1 MKRLAVLAPLLLAS
15 IVQAAPQRTPQP
27 VPSGVV
33 ITPEAARGAL
43 FQPLN
48 PDLKDLPDFNAGQAS
63 AVALSPDGKTLAI
76 LTSGFNR
83 NFNAKA
89 DPVLSQSGEYLFLYD
104 VTGPKPV
111 KRQVLG
117 LADSYIGL
125 VWAPDGQSLYASGGV
140 DDVVVEFKAGAEG
153 FTRGRTLALGHSEA
167 PGLYVTPHAAG
178 LAISPNGQR
187 LLVANYQN
195 DSVSLID
202 LATGKVS
209 AELDLRPGRL
219 NPADRGKPGGTFPRT
234 VAFVGDDRA
243 VVGVERDRELVALD
257 IGPASLKLAA
267 RRKVKGQ
274 PTALLANRT
283 GSRLYA
289 ALDNTDRALVIDPRS
304 LTILES
310 IATAAPTGVL
320 KAPKLLGGAGSN
332 ALALSPDGKTLLV
345 SNGGENAVAVVK
357 LSAIAQGL
365 TPKAAPK
372 DDDGDGDDDAP
383 TAKAVD
389 RSRVVGLIPT
399 GWYPTG
405 VAFNRAGDRIFA
417 VNGKSP
423 PGPNPGGCRNSLSL
437 KKDLCR
443 ATNQYVWQLE
453 KAGFLT
459 LPAPSGAELARL
471 TRQVADNNGFSRALS
486 DKERQVSAFL
496 RAHIKHVIF
505 IVKENRTYDQVL
517 GDLAK
522 GDGDPKLT
530 LFPEANTPN
539 HHALARNFV
548 TLDRFFDSGESS
560 NTGWNWTVAGRTTD
574 FTEREAPVN
583 YAVRGLQYDQEGTN
597 RNVNVGYAT
606 SAERQAAMPLSPADP
621 DVLPG
626 TADVAAPD
634 APGGVEGKG
643 YIWDAALKAGLSVRN
658 YGFYGDLIRY
668 EDKAK
673 DAKIPLER
681 DPHKAGLTVFH
692 ATKASL
698 MPVSD
703 PYFRSFDQAFPDFWR
718 FQEWKRE
725 FEGYVQ
731 KGELPNLTLLRL
743 NHDHF
748 GNFAEAIDGLGT
760 PDRQIAD
767 NDYAIGLVAETL
779 SKSPFA
785 KDTLIFIVE
794 DDAQDGPDH
803 VDAHR
808 SIALIAGPYVKQ
820 GALISQRY
828 TTVNLLKTIETVL
841 GLDPLGLTD
850 AFAAPMTE
858 VFDIKASGAWSFKAR
873 PSDLL
878 RGTGIPLPAGDTAC
892 ARKPSRS
899 PQWWV
904 AAMQGQ
910 DFSAEDHL
918 DTARFNR
925 VLWQGL
931 KGDAPYPALRSG
943 KDLRADPQARRATKV
958 SDACR

>member
-1 MKRLAVLAPLLLAS
+1 MKRLAALAPLLIAS
-15 IVQAAPQRTPQP
+15 AIHAAPQAAPQA

-48 PDLKDLPDFNAGQAS
+48 PDLKDLPDFTAGQAS
-63 AVALSPDGKTLAI
+63 SVALSPDGRTLAI

-89 DPVLSQSGEYLFLYD
+89 DPVLTQSGEYLFLYD
-104 VTGPKPV
+104 VTGPKPA

-125 VWAPDGQSLYASGGV
+125 AWAPDGQRLYASGGV
-140 DDVVVEFKAGAEG
+140 DDAVVEFKAGAEG

-178 LAISPNGQR
+178 LAISPNGQK

-202 LATGKVS
+202 LAAGKVT

-219 NPADRGKPGGTFPRT
+219 NPADHGKPGGTFPRA
-234 VAFVGDDRA
+234 VAFIGDDRA
-243 VVGVERDRELVALD
+243 VVGVERDRELVALE

-274 PTALLANRT
+274 PTALLVNRD

-289 ALDNTDRALVIDPRS
+289 ALDNTDRALVIDPRT
-304 LTILES
+304 LAILES
-310 IATAAPTGVL
+310 IATAAPQGVL

-345 SNGGENAVAVVK
+345 SNGGENAVAVVR
-357 LSAIAQGL
+357 LSAVAQGQTKPAR
-365 TPKAAPK
+365 TP
-372 DDDGDGDDDAP
+372 DSDGDDDEAD
-383 TAKAVD
+383 AKRADV
-389 RSRVVGLIPT
+389 SKVVGLIPT

-417 VNGKSP
+417 INGKSP
-423 PGPNPGGCRNSLSL
+423 PGLNPGGCRNSLSL

-459 LPAPSGAELARL
+459 LPAPSGTELARL
-471 TRQVADNNGFSRALS
+471 TRQVADNNGFSRTPS
-486 DKERQVSAFL
+486 YQERQVSAFL

-517 GDLAK
+517 GDLQK

-583 YAVRGLQYDQEGTN
+583 YAARGLQYDQEGTN

-621 DVLPG
+621 DALPG

-643 YIWDAALKAGLSVRN
+643 YILGRGAEGRPLSAQLR
-658 YGFYGDLIRY
+658 
-668 EDKAK
+668 
-673 DAKIPLER
+673 
-681 DPHKAGLTVFH
+681 
-692 ATKASL
+692 
-698 MPVSD
+698 
-703 PYFRSFDQAFPDFWR
+703 
-718 FQEWKRE
+718 
-725 FEGYVQ
+725 
-731 KGELPNLTLLRL
+731 LLRR
-743 NHDHF
+743 
-748 GNFAEAIDGLGT
+748 
-760 PDRQIAD
+760 P
-767 NDYAIGLVAETL
+767 
-779 SKSPFA
+779 
-785 KDTLIFIVE
+785 
-794 DDAQDGPDH
+794 
-803 VDAHR
+803 
-808 SIALIAGPYVKQ
+808 
-820 GALISQRY
+820 
-828 TTVNLLKTIETVL
+828 
-841 GLDPLGLTD
+841 DPL
-850 AFAAPMTE
+850 
-858 VFDIKASGAWSFKAR
+858 
-873 PSDLL
+873 
-878 RGTGIPLPAGDTAC
+878 
-892 ARKPSRS
+892 
-899 PQWWV
+899 
-904 AAMQGQ
+904 
-910 DFSAEDHL
+910 
-918 DTARFNR
+918 
-925 VLWQGL
+925 
-931 KGDAPYPALRSG
+931 
-943 KDLRADPQARRATKV
+943 
-958 SDACR
+958 